1 MVPKAWPGGASA
13 PLVQAPLCVMEVAR
27 RVDPDT
33 AGKSRIFF
41 YFYFLVF
48 LGPHQWHM
56 EVPRLRVQLEL

>member
-48 LGPHQWHM
+48 
-56 EVPRLRVQLEL
+56 